1 MSGVGNDIFLLLLKG
16 NVEQKL
22 VLWFVL
28 LSFDDKLIWFDLAR
42 DCRTAC
48 KGWPSLECHY
58 SAVVLSLILAAN
70 PWILWGRLKPSVI
83 G

>member
-1 MSGVGNDIFLLLLKG
+1 MSGVGNGIFLLLLKG

-48 KGWPSLECHY
+48 KG
-58 SAVVLSLILAAN
+58 
-70 PWILWGRLKPSVI
+70 
-83 G
+83 